1 MPKMTGLGDQG
12 PEVNPGGAMQVLV
25 PQSVHGLPAS
35 VTAGNHATSNL
46 ILADGM
52 ETGAVGVTSSQTGL
66 ITVQRYLDDAGTVKQ
81 GAALTQALAANTPA
95 TLEIT
100 DGNPFASFTVDI
112 SNTGG
117 STANLTSLGILL
129 QGK

>member
-1 MPKMTGLGDQG
+1 MPTMTNLGDQG
-12 PEVNPGGAMQVLV
+12 PQVNPGGAMQVLV
-25 PQSVHGLPAS
+25 PQSVHNLPSTIAAAS
-35 VTAGNHATSNL
+35 HATSNL
-46 ILADGM
+46 ILSDGM
-52 ETGAVGVTSSQTGL
+52 EVGAVGVTSTQTGVV
-66 ITVQRYLDDAGTVKQ
+66 TVQRYLDDAGTVKQ
-81 GAALTQALAANTPA
+81 GAALTQSLTANIAA

-117 STANLTSLGILL
+117 SPATLSNLGILL